1 MVVEELPEP
10 TYCSVRDVEDV
21 LSLPDPNDPMGIF
34 RFSDVSVPSYEY
46 VCKLILGV
54 EDELDRR
61 LGQAWREVRV
71 RDYVTSIKTYEG
83 DRNGWRMEMYR
94 NGGEYIQLHKGALA
108 LDPTKGDRLWFR
120 TLWNT
125 WYDVT
130 DIASN
135 PPELDGY
142 GDMPM
147 PYRMFRWWM
156 DGDSGRLFLRSNP
169 ILTPHVNAVRITY
182 RWGQEKDENGENH
195 IPFGINRLASLM
207 VAKKIVVMDVYAVK
221 VGAGGDI
228 SGVRNALLHEWDV
241 EIGNLMSTYQRS
253 GSVHSLLRGS

>member
-1 MVVEELPEP
+1 MVIEELPEP
-10 TYCSVRDVEDV
+10 TYCTPDDVADV
-21 LSLPDPNDPMGIF
+21 LGLPDPNDPLGQF
-34 RFSDVSVPSYEY
+34 RFSDVSVPSYSY

-61 LGQAWREVRV
+61 LGQAWRENRV
-71 RDYVTSIKTYEG
+71 VDHVTSIKTYEG

-94 NGGEYIQLHKGALA
+94 NGGEYIQLHKDALP

-120 TLWNT
+120 TLWNA
-125 WYDVT
+125 WVDVT
-130 DIASN
+130 DIASSS
-135 PPELDGY
+135 PDAEDYKDLPASFKL
-142 GDMPM
+142 
-147 PYRMFRWWM
+147 FRWWM
-156 DGDSGRLFLRSNP
+156 DPEGGRLFLRSNP

-195 IPFGINRLASLM
+195 VPYGINRLASLM

-221 VGAGGDI
+221 VGSGGDI
-228 SGVRNALLHEWDV
+228 SGTRQALLREWDA
-241 EIGNLMSTYQRS
+241 EIGNLMSSYQRS